1 MAQIAKDNDAQWQSN
16 RPAEK
21 RMKRGRSSHRIVKP
35 AFVEPMQCKAVTDLP
50 SGDDWTFEI
59 KFDGYRCLAVKNGAK
74 TTLFSRNGKRLND
87 RFAEVSN
94 AVAELPGDFTIDGE
108 IVALD
113 EQGRPS
119 FQLLQNSGSSRPP
132 IFFYAFDLLN
142 LEGEDHLDSPIER
155 RRELLNELLGRPA
168 DPLRL
173 SPLLQAPAGH
183 ILEAVQKL
191 GLEGVVG
198 KRAGSVY
205 ERGERSGAWIKRRI
219 NRAQEFVI
227 GGFVPGSHGF
237 DSLIVG
243 VYEKKR
249 LTFVAKVRNGF
260 VPRIRDEIFPQLKKR
275 IIDDCPFTNL
285 PEKKASRWGEA
296 LTAEKMK
303 ECRWVKPELVCQ
315 VAFVEWTDGGKLR
328 HCTFVGMRDDKAAPK
343 IVRET

>member
-1 MAQIAKDNDAQWQSN
+1 MHVMMRGKKLNGEWILVKDRREEDSNKWLLIKAGTPLKLSAKADDTSVVSGRSMAQIAKDNDAQWQSN

-35 AFVEPMQCKAVTDLP
+35 AFVEPMHIKAVTDLP

-87 RFAEVSN
+87 RFGEVSN
-94 AVAELPGDFTIDGE
+94 VVAELPGDFTIDGE

-183 ILEAVQKL
+183 VLEAVQKL
-191 GLEGVVG
+191 GSKVWSESA
-198 KRAGSVY
+198 RDRFMNAASAA
-205 ERGERSGAWIKRRI
+205 ERGSRAASTVRRSLLSAASS
-219 NRAQEFVI
+219 RARM
-227 GGFVPGSHGF
+227 G
-237 DSLIVG
+237 
-243 VYEKKR
+243 
-249 LTFVAKVRNGF
+249 
-260 VPRIRDEIFPQLKKR
+260 
-275 IIDDCPFTNL
+275 
-285 PEKKASRWGEA
+285 
-296 LTAEKMK
+296 
-303 ECRWVKPELVCQ
+303 
-315 VAFVEWTDGGKLR
+315 WTR
-328 HCTFVGMRDDKAAPK
+328 
-343 IVRET
+343 

>member
-1 MAQIAKDNDAQWQSN
+1 MFYEEAT
-16 RPAEK
+16 
-21 RMKRGRSSHRIVKP
+21 RGRSASHHLQAR
-35 AFVEPMQCKAVTDLP
+35 AA
-50 SGDDWTFEI
+50 
-59 KFDGYRCLAVKNGAK
+59 LALLYNG
-74 TTLFSRNGKRLND
+74 LGSRNP
-87 RFAEVSN
+87 FAECGAPNCAPENRSYAITPARN
-94 AVAELPGDFTIDGE
+94 WAALARVASRSLQYFGHLTSSPHCSLFYRLSISRVG
-108 IVALD
+108 ASLD

-183 ILEAVQKL
+183 VLEAVQKL

-198 KRAGSVY
+198 KRVGSVY
-205 ERGERSGAWIKRRI
+205 ERGERSGAWIKGRI

-227 GGFVPGSHGF
+227 GGFVPGSHGL

-260 VPRIRDEIFPQLKKR
+260 LPRIRDEIFPQLKKR

-303 ECRWVKPELVCQ
+303 ECRWVEPELVCQ

>member
-1 MAQIAKDNDAQWQSN
+1 
-16 RPAEK
+16 
-21 RMKRGRSSHRIVKP
+21 
-35 AFVEPMQCKAVTDLP
+35 MQCKAVTDLP

-87 RFAEVSN
+87 RFGEVSN

-132 IFFYAFDLLN
+132 IFLYALDLLN

-155 RRELLNELLGRPA
+155 RRELLNKLLGRPA

-183 ILEAVQKL
+183 VLEAVQKL

-198 KRAGSVY
+198 KRVGSVY
-205 ERGERSGAWIKRRI
+205 ERGERSGAWIKNRI

-227 GGFVPGSHGF
+227 GGFVPGSHGLGLA
-237 DSLIVG
+237 DRR
-243 VYEKKR
+243 R
-249 LTFVAKVRNGF
+249 LRKEAADLRGKGAQ
-260 VPRIRDEIFPQLKKR
+260 RIRPAHSRRDFSAAQ
-275 IIDDCPFTNL
+275 
-285 PEKKASRWGEA
+285 KA
-296 LTAEKMK
+296 
-303 ECRWVKPELVCQ
+303 
-315 VAFVEWTDGGKLR
+315 D
-328 HCTFVGMRDDKAAPK
+328 H
-343 IVRET
+343 